1 MATTP
6 NPKRGGPAEVPPRR
20 PGQTERTRDPQR
32 PKPPPGVPDAER
44 MPKQPHERDESAA
57 SQQSAPR
64 ELMRQAAEDVE
75 QGRRDTSRGE
85 AADATYEREFREGGA
100 AADPDG
106 EAKIDDNTDPTKSK
120 PR

>member
-1 MATTP
+1 MASTSD
-6 NPKRGGPAEVPPRR
+6 PKRSGPAGVPPRR
-20 PGQTERTRDPQR
+20 PGQTEGTRGPQR
-32 PKPPPGVPDAER
+32 PKPPGVPDAER

-85 AADATYEREFREGGA
+85 ATEATYEREFREGDA
-100 AADPDG
+100 APDPDG
-106 EAKIDDNTDPTKSK
+106 EARIDQNTDPTKPK
-120 PR
+120 RR